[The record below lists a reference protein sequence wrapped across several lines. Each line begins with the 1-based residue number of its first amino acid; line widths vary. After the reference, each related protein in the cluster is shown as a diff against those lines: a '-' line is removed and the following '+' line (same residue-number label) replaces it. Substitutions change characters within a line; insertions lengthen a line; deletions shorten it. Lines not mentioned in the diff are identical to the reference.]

1 MGSTTLD
8 TLSALS
14 THKPVTILLVRPDGI
29 GDQILCLP
37 VASAVRRHLPKARI
51 AFLSSQ
57 TAAPIL
63 AHHPDLDEIRTVSGQ
78 EQFAELVALF
88 QNIDAAVFLKPFR
101 RLMLAAV
108 VARVP
113 LRVATGYRWYSL
125 LANRRMYQHRADFS
139 RHESEYNLQLLTGLD
154 IEPGPVVRPRL
165 MLTPEERQWAQARL
179 ADIPQP
185 RIVIH
190 PGGLSARH
198 WQMRHHW
205 DLAKQLV
212 GKGYGVV
219 LTGSQAEHEQWEREC
234 GRSGTL
240 GAHVFDSMGR
250 LTIRELMAVIGS
262 SQVVVSG
269 ATGPAHMAAALD
281 VPTVSI
287 FDPRRNNTT
296 VRWRPLGKGV
306 LLRPDVPTCE
316 KCIYEACPYW
326 DCLDQITVEEV
337 RICIDEVV
345 ERSVWYKSSSHAIN
359 A

>member
-1 MGSTTLD
+1 MVSTTRN
-8 TLSALS
+8 ALPALA

-51 AFLSSQ
+51 VFLSSQ

-63 AHHPDLDEIRTVSGQ
+63 AHHPDVDEIRTVPGQ
-78 EQFAELVALF
+78 AQFAEIVALF
-88 QNIDAAVFLKPFR
+88 QGIDAAVFLKPFR
-101 RLMLAAV
+101 RLMLAAF

-113 LRVATGYRWYSL
+113 FRVATGYRWYSL
-125 LANRRMYQHRADFS
+125 LANRRIYQHRADFS
-139 RHESEYNLQLLTGLD
+139 RHESEYNLQLLTGLG
-154 IEPGPVVRPRL
+154 IEPGSVVRPRL
-165 MLTPEERQWAQARL
+165 MLTPEEGHWAQARL

-190 PGGLSARH
+190 PRGLSARH

-205 DLAKQLV
+205 DLAEQLV
-212 GKGYGVV
+212 GKGYGVI
-219 LTGSQAEHEQWEREC
+219 LTGSQTEREQWEREC
-234 GRSGTL
+234 GQSNNL
-240 GAHVFDSMGR
+240 GPHVFDSMGQ
-250 LTIRELMAVIGS
+250 LTIRELMAIIGS

-326 DCLDQITVEEV
+326 DCLDQVTVEEV

-345 ERSVWYKSSSHAIN
+345 GRSVWYKSSSHAIN